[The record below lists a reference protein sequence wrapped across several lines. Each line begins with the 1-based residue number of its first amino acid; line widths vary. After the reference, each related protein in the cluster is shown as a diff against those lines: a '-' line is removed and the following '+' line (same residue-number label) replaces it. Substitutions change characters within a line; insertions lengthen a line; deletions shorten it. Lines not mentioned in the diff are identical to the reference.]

1 MTVVLDCNILVM
13 CLTSRSPYHYIYLSL
28 VTGKFKLAVSVEI
41 MLEYEEIIQQ
51 KYSVAT
57 ANSLLTLLSELAN
70 VTHTNQYFRWRLIER
85 DVDDNKYCDCAIV
98 GQADYI
104 ITEDKHFDILKRIP
118 FPSIT
123 TLNIDEFLEILQI
136 S

>member
-1 MTVVLDCNILVM
+1 
-13 CLTSRSPYHYIYLSL
+13 
-28 VTGKFKLAVSVEI
+28 

-51 KYSVAT
+51 KYSLAT
-57 ANSLLTLLSELAN
+57 ANALLTLLSELVN
-70 VTHTNQYFRWRLIER
+70 VNNTNQYFRWRLIEN
-85 DVDDNKYCDCAIV
+85 DLDDNKYCDCAIA

-104 ITEDKHFDILKRIP
+104 VTEDKHFEILKRIP

-123 TLNIDEFLEILQI
+123 TLDIDQFLKILQT